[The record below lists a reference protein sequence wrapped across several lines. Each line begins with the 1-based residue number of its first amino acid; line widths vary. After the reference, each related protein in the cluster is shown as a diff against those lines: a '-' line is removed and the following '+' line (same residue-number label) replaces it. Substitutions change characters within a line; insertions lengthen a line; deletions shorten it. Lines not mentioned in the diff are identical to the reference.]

1 MGEGGGREGME
12 DKTELDKDERNY
24 FCAIMRLVYR
34 PITFYASRQNRNR
47 RLIA

>member
-1 MGEGGGREGME
+1 ME